1 MLPINSKF
9 SSAITHITGN
19 PITGSVRVTF
29 TSGPK
34 EYLMQ
39 ARRREILKAAI
50 LPPVSVGQ
58 WVNRHCWAI

>member
-9 SSAITHITGN
+9 SSAISKLRANPFTG
-19 PITGSVRVTF
+19 TVRVTF

-34 EYLMQ
+34 VYQMQ
-39 ARRREILKAAI
+39 ASRREILAAVV

-58 WVNRHCWAI
+58 WVNRHCWAE